1 MVTIDMKKA
10 KTSLLAIYQLSKIVT
25 FMYVWGGWGEGGVYD
40 STNKNSTNGKCVHL
54 YIKL

>member
-25 FMYVWGGWGEGGVYD
+25 FMCVWGEGGVYD

>member
-25 FMYVWGGWGEGGVYD
+25 FMYEWGGWGEGGVYD